1 MQKVDVSE
9 ARDFQA
15 LSHGPLVDGRKQELE
30 YPGKKGVVYV
40 LATDEGVMAAH
51 SSGERDEVVRDAGL
65 DRLNELVRHESV
77 EEVGR
82 EPPEVGEVPVS
93 VPTVLLRAE
102 KLDENFGLTARQFV
116 YGVPMRWQVDQAG
129 FVDMV
134 SVLDPDCPNG
144 SERPLE

>member
-9 ARDFQA
+9 AGDFQA
-15 LSHGPLVDGRKQELE
+15 LSHGPLVDGREQELK
-30 YPGKKGVVYV
+30 YPGKEGVVYF

-82 EPPEVGEVPVS
+82 EPSEVGQIPVS

-102 KLDENFGLTARQFV
+102 
-116 YGVPMRWQVDQAG
+116 
-129 FVDMV
+129 
-134 SVLDPDCPNG
+134 
-144 SERPLE
+144 